1 MFVFCNKNKGFS
13 LIEVAILL
21 VIVGLFAVPLA
32 QAYHIWIKQK
42 QYGTTEER
50 QIEIFKA
57 INHFVNENGRYPVPA
72 SLVAVEGDAAY
83 GAEGNPSPL
92 ACTDPGWEA
101 SDGLCRTDTANGPV
115 LIGAVPFQ
123 ALRLNAS
130 SSIDKW
136 HNRFLYAVSGNQADS
151 SLYSSVD
158 TAGAITVRSYS
169 ESHAPTIDVTHG
181 TTYDAILVSHGA
193 TGMGAYTVAGVQPVP
208 CTAGR
213 VESEN
218 CNLTETFI
226 LHVHPGN
233 SLVKTRA
240 TSDTPRFYDDM
251 TRAQDS
257 PPNDQ
262 WYRHDPSTTH
272 ATTRATRIGINT
284 NNPEARV
291 DVHGNI
297 RADIAIISDAVC
309 GTDGI
314 DCFNPRIIAGT
325 QPEMDCNQNS
335 LPGAEPVL
343 RIANSRVWC
352 GSPVNNSGTVLDG
365 DAFQFTTFIPKNC
378 LATGELMIGIDASG
392 QPICAVP

>member
-13 LIEVAILL
+13 LIEIAILM

-32 QAYHIWIKQK
+32 QAYHIWVKQK
-42 QYGTTEER
+42 EYGTTEAR
-50 QIEIFKA
+50 QIEVLYA

-72 SLVAVEGDAAY
+72 SLIAIEGDAAY
-83 GAEGNPSPL
+83 GAEGNPDPL
-92 ACTDPGWEA
+92 ECTNAGWEA
-101 SDGLCRTDTANGPV
+101 TDGLCRTDTANGPI

-136 HNRFLYAVSGNQADS
+136 HNRFLYAVSRNQTDPA
-151 SLYSSVD
+151 LYSALD

-169 ESHAPTIDVTHG
+169 ESHVPTIDVTHG
-181 TTYDAILVSHGA
+181 TTYDVIVVSHGR
-193 TGMGAYTVAGVQPVP
+193 TGMGAYTVAGVQPIP

-218 CNLTETFI
+218 CNLTSTFI
-226 LHVHPGN
+226 LHVHPEN
-233 SLVKTRA
+233 SSVRTHA

-251 TRAQDS
+251 TRAQNFV
-257 PPNDQ
+257 PTDQ
-262 WYRHDPSTTH
+262 WYRHNPAVSH

-284 NNPEARV
+284 NDPEVRV

-297 RADIAIISDAVC
+297 RADTAIVSDAVC
-309 GTDGI
+309 GAGGL

-335 LPGAEPVL
+335 IPGTEPVL
-343 RIANSRVWC
+343 RIANSRVRC
-352 GSPVNNSGTVLDG
+352 GSPVDNSGNPIDG
-365 DAFQFTTFIPKNC
+365 DAFQFTTFTPKNC

>member
-1 MFVFCNKNKGFS
+1 MFVFYNKNKGFS

-32 QAYHIWIKQK
+32 QAYHIWVKQ
-42 QYGTTEER
+42 QEYRTTEAR
-50 QIEIFKA
+50 QIEILDS

-72 SLVAVEGDAAY
+72 SLVAVEGDVAY

-92 ACTDPGWEA
+92 ECTNAGWEA
-101 SDGLCRTDTANGPV
+101 TDGLCRTDTASGPV

-136 HNRFLYAVSGNQADS
+136 HNRILYAVSGNQTDP
-151 SLYSSVD
+151 SLYNAAD

-169 ESHAPTIDVTHG
+169 VAHAPTIDVTHG
-181 TTYDAILVSHGA
+181 TTYDVVLISHGRTA
-193 TGMGAYTVAGVQPVP
+193 MGAYTVAGVQPVP

-218 CNLTETFI
+218 CNLTSTFI
-226 LHVHPGN
+226 LHVNPQISSARTH
-233 SLVKTRA
+233 A
-240 TSDTPRFYDDM
+240 TADTPRFYDDL
-251 TRAQDS
+251 TRAQNFV
-257 PPNDQ
+257 PTDQ
-262 WYRHDPSTTH
+262 WYRHDPVVTH

-284 NNPEARV
+284 PAPEERV

-309 GTDGI
+309 GTGGI

-335 LPGAEPVL
+335 LPGAEPIL